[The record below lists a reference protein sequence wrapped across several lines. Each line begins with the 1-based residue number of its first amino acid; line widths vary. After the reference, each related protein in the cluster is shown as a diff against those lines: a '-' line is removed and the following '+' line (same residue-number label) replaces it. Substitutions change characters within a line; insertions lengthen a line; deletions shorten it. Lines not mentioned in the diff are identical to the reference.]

1 MFLPVK
7 HPEDLRFR
15 LSRIG
20 IDPGND
26 TEVVCGYGCLRLLE
40 HIVRLRKWRVPFSA
54 YKNEEVHRILKEVF
68 PETIEAIDRN
78 LEVPDFW
85 KTFANVYSAAAGM
98 PVFRPLI
105 GTDKAEIVA
114 EAHRIGTYDI
124 SIEPFE
130 DCCTVFTPRHP
141 RTQPELDKVLAE
153 EAKIDIRA
161 LEEEAWAARYRVIRG
176 R

>member
-40 HIVRLRKWRVPFSA
+40 HIVRLRKWRMPFSA

-85 KTFANVYSAAAGM
+85 KTFANVYSAAAEMSVETFIRNVCPNFVTDANACIQLLSTGEFEYAGI
-98 PVFRPLI
+98 PCSISRCLHVVFVWRSRDESTRQAYVAYENLTLRAELKPLL
-105 GTDKAEIVA
+105 
-114 EAHRIGTYDI
+114 R
-124 SIEPFE
+124 
-130 DCCTVFTPRHP
+130 
-141 RTQPELDKVLAE
+141 
-153 EAKIDIRA
+153 
-161 LEEEAWAARYRVIRG
+161 
-176 R
+176 